1 VKGAPPVAAPGLYA
15 KLVLVAAIWG
25 GQYSAGRLVAEALPW
40 FTNSALR
47 FVVATAILVPLAYA
61 RDGGLPRLDG
71 RRFATMLA
79 LGFSGVF
86 VFNVCF
92 FAGLERV
99 PAGRGALIMAL
110 NPVMTALGAWLVFG
124 ERMRRVRVLG
134 IVLAV
139 AGVIVVIT
147 RGDLGALANG
157 ALGLGELLLF
167 GSVLGWVVYTL
178 MGRAVLKGMS
188 PLGATTWASLLGMI
202 MLVACAVF
210 ERPWAA
216 LAALPPSG
224 WGAIA
229 YLGALGTVVAF
240 LWFYQG
246 VQRIG
251 PARAA
256 VFLSFVPVF
265 GVVIAAL
272 VLGEPI
278 LASMIVGGAMVVGG
292 VLLTNRPEPQ
302 SARLPRADHAADATR
317 GTGAS

>member
-1 VKGAPPVAAPGLYA
+1 MKGASPVAARGLYA

-25 GQYSAGRLVAEALPW
+25 GQYSAGRVLAEALPW
-40 FTNSALR
+40 FTSSALR
-47 FVVATAILVPLAYA
+47 FVVATVILVVLAYVWE
-61 RDGGLPRLDG
+61 GGLPRLDG

-79 LGFSGVF
+79 LAFSGVF

-99 PAGRGALIMAL
+99 SAGRGALIMAL
-110 NPVMTALGAWLVFG
+110 NPVMTALGARLLFG
-124 ERMRRVRVLG
+124 ERMSRLRMSG
-134 IVLAV
+134 IALAV
-139 AGVIVVIT
+139 AGVVVVIT
-147 RGDLGALANG
+147 RGELGALARG
-157 ALGLGELLLF
+157 AIGLGELLLF
-167 GSVLGWVVYTL
+167 GSVLGWVSYTL
-178 MGRAVLKGMS
+178 MQRVVPGGMTA
-188 PLGATTWASLLGMI
+188 LGVTAWASLLGML
-202 MLVACAVF
+202 MLVACAAF

-216 LAALPPSG
+216 LATLPPSG

-265 GVVIAAL
+265 GVIFAAL

-292 VLLTNRPEPQ
+292 VLLTNRPEPR
-302 SARLPRADHAADATR
+302 SRT
-317 GTGAS
+317 

>member
-1 VKGAPPVAAPGLYA
+1 
-15 KLVLVAAIWG
+15 
-25 GQYSAGRLVAEALPW
+25 
-40 FTNSALR
+40 
-47 FVVATAILVPLAYA
+47 
-61 RDGGLPRLDG
+61 
-71 RRFATMLA
+71 MLA
-79 LGFSGVF
+79 LAFSGVF

-99 PAGRGALIMAL
+99 PAARGALIMAL

-124 ERMRRVRVLG
+124 ERMSRVRVLG
-134 IVLAV
+134 IALAV

-147 RGDLGALANG
+147 HGDLGALAHG

-167 GSVLGWVVYTL
+167 GSVLGWTAYTL

-240 LWFYQG
+240 LWFYDG
-246 VQRIG
+246 VKGIG

-265 GVVIAAL
+265 GVAFAAL
-272 VLGEPI
+272 VLGERI
-278 LASMIVGGAMVVGG
+278 LVSMIVGGAMVVGG
-292 VLLTNRPEPQ
+292 VLLTNRPEPRV
-302 SARLPRADHAADATR
+302 A
-317 GTGAS
+317 G

>member
-1 VKGAPPVAAPGLYA
+1 MRGASPTAPPGLYA
-15 KLVLVAAIWG
+15 KLVLVAVIWG
-25 GQYSAGRLVAEALPW
+25 GQYSAGRIVAEALPW

-47 FVVATAILVPLAYA
+47 FIVATPILVALAYA
-61 RDGGLPRLDG
+61 WEGGLPRLDG
-71 RRFATMLA
+71 RRFVAMLA
-79 LGFSGVF
+79 LAFGGVF
-86 VFNVCF
+86 VFNVCL

-99 PAGRGALIMAL
+99 PAARGALIMAL
-110 NPVMTALGAWLVFG
+110 NPVITALGAWLAFG
-124 ERMRRVRVLG
+124 ERMSRVRVFG
-134 IVLAV
+134 IALTV

-147 RGDLGALANG
+147 RGDLGALARG
-157 ALGLGELLLF
+157 AIGLGELLLF
-167 GSVLGWVVYTL
+167 GSVLGWVSYTFI
-178 MGRAVLKGMS
+178 GRAVLKGMS
-188 PLGATTWASLLGMI
+188 PLGASAWASLLGMI
-202 MLVACAVF
+202 MLVACAAF
-210 ERPWAA
+210 EQPWAA

-256 VFLSFVPVF
+256 IFLSFVPVF

-292 VLLTNRPEPQ
+292 VLLTNRPEP
-302 SARLPRADHAADATR
+302 RPPR
-317 GTGAS
+317 

>member
-1 VKGAPPVAAPGLYA
+1 VRNASPTAAPSVYA

-25 GQYSAGRLVAEALPW
+25 GQYSAGRLVAEALPG
-40 FTNSALR
+40 FTNAALR
-47 FVVATAILVPLAYA
+47 FVVAAPILVALAYA
-61 RDGGLPRLDG
+61 WEGGLPRLDG

-79 LGFSGVF
+79 LAFCGVF

-124 ERMRRVRVLG
+124 ERMSRVRMSG
-134 IVLAV
+134 IALAV
-139 AGVIVVIT
+139 AGVIVVISH
-147 RGDLGALANG
+147 GNLGALAHG

-167 GSVLGWVVYTL
+167 GSVLGWTAYTL

-188 PLGATTWASLLGMI
+188 PLGATAWASLLGMI

-240 LWFYQG
+240 LWFYDG
-246 VQRIG
+246 VKGIG

-265 GVVIAAL
+265 GVAFAAL
-272 VLGEPI
+272 VLGERI
-278 LASMIVGGAMVVGG
+278 LVSMIVGGAMVVGG
-292 VLLTNRPEPQ
+292 VLLTNRPEPRV
-302 SARLPRADHAADATR
+302 AH
-317 GTGAS
+317 

>member
-1 VKGAPPVAAPGLYA
+1 MKGTTPAAGPGLYA

-25 GQYSAGRLVAEALPW
+25 GQYSAGRYLSDALPW
-40 FTNSALR
+40 FTSSALR
-47 FVVATAILVPLAYA
+47 FVVATAILVALSYA
-61 RDGGLPRLDG
+61 WEGGLPRLDG
-71 RRFATMLA
+71 RRFAAMLA
-79 LGFSGVF
+79 LAFSGVF
-86 VFNVCF
+86 VFNVGF

-110 NPVMTALGAWLVFG
+110 NPVMTALGAWLVFA
-124 ERMRRVRVLG
+124 ERMSRVRIFG

-147 RGDLGALANG
+147 RGDPGALAHG
-157 ALGLGELLLF
+157 AIGLGELFLF
-167 GSVLGWVVYTL
+167 GSVLGWVTYTL

-188 PLGATTWASLLGMI
+188 PLGASTWASLLGMI

-216 LAALPPSG
+216 LAALRPSG
-224 WGAIA
+224 WVAIA

-251 PARAA
+251 PARSAI
-256 VFLSFVPVF
+256 FLSFVPVF
-265 GVVIAAL
+265 GVVFAAL

-278 LASMIVGGAMVVGG
+278 LASMIVGGALVVGG
-292 VLLTNRPEPQ
+292 VLLTNRPEPR
-302 SARLPRADHAADATR
+302 S
-317 GTGAS
+317 GG

>member
-1 VKGAPPVAAPGLYA
+1 MKGASPAAAPGLYL

-47 FVVATAILVPLAYA
+47 FIVATPILLALVYA
-61 RDGGLPRLDG
+61 WEGGLPRLDA
-71 RRFATMLA
+71 RRFGAMLA
-79 LGFSGVF
+79 LAFAGVF
-86 VFNVCF
+86 VFNVCL

-124 ERMRRVRVLG
+124 ERMSRVRVFG

-139 AGVIVVIT
+139 AGVTVVISH
-147 RGDLGALANG
+147 GDLGALAHG

-167 GSVLGWVVYTL
+167 GSVLGWTVYTL

-188 PLGATTWASLLGMI
+188 PLGASAWASLLGMI

-240 LWFYQG
+240 LWFYDG
-246 VQRIG
+246 VKGIG

-265 GVVIAAL
+265 GVLFAAL
-272 VLGEPI
+272 TLGEPI
-278 LASMIVGGAMVVGG
+278 LVSMVIGGAMVVGG
-292 VLLTNRPEPQ
+292 VLLTNRPERRP
-302 SARLPRADHAADATR
+302 A
-317 GTGAS
+317 G